1 MIISK
6 DKLKKI
12 FDEVKHEKGF
22 INFKEYKELLNK
34 LLEMSKTDKIFI
46 TRCEFQEMTEAI
58 MNNFDNND
66 KNTFMKICTLA
77 YLDMKIFS

>member
-1 MIISK
+1 MIITK

-12 FDEVKHEKGF
+12 FDELRHEKGF
-22 INFKEYKELLNK
+22 INFKEYRELLNR

-46 TRCEFQEMTEAI
+46 TRSEFQAMTDEI

-66 KNTFMKICTLA
+66 KNTFTKICILA

>member
-12 FDEVKHEKGF
+12 FDEVKQEKGF

-77 YLDMKIFS
+77 YLDMKIFN